1 MILFVL
7 TEVEVILAKLTSE
20 IKKFNSMK
28 SSSFLESTQV
38 NWSKYINRI
47 YRKCLLIFYPKYL
60 VKQVL

>member
-28 SSSFLESTQV
+28 SSSFESTFLHNIQ
-38 NWSKYINRI
+38 KMFIDI
-47 YRKCLLIFYPKYL
+47 LP
-60 VKQVL
+60 